1 MSPLVR
7 TVLISLLYALTTS
20 GLSPPQLYKTENVS
34 ALANRTF
41 DYVIVGGG
49 TAGLT
54 IAARLS
60 EQANVS
66 VAVIEA
72 GGNYELDHGNLSTVP
87 AYWSQGAGTAV
98 PHPDLNVYW
107 GFKTVPQTVCLSYRA
122 RNDYVD
128 VWTVIKSF
136 LHLPKRK
143 DAGRVLCRQYIVLP
157 TVSFQTQ
164 YPSHGSFH

>member
-1 MSPLVR
+1 MSPIAR
-7 TVLISLLYALTTS
+7 IVLISLLYALS
-20 GLSPPQLYKTENVS
+20 VRCISIPQLYKTENITS
-34 ALANRTF
+34 LANRTF

-54 IAARLS
+54 IATRLS

-107 GFKTVPQTVCLSYRA
+107 GFKTLPQTVCLYHCAQS
-122 RNDYVD
+122 DYAD
-128 VWTVIKSF
+128 V
-136 LHLPKRK
+136 
-143 DAGRVLCRQYIVLP
+143 
-157 TVSFQTQ
+157 
-164 YPSHGSFH
+164 